1 MNYDVIVIGGGA
13 SGMFAAA
20 IASSLGKKVLIL
32 EKNKTLG
39 AKLKISGGGRCNIT
53 NGEPDIRKYLAR
65 YEPNDKFLFSAF
77 SEFSNL
83 DTFEYFARRGLP
95 LEVEANGRAFP
106 YTRKA
111 IDVFLVLEKE
121 LTKNSTEILTNS
133 PVSKLN
139 LDKQNKKIISVISN
153 NKEYFAESF
162 ILATGGLS
170 HPETGSTGDG
180 FGWLRE
186 LGHSIS
192 DPTPSIV
199 PLAVSDSWIKSLSG
213 ISFENAKITFFVD
226 NKKAFAKKGR
236 ILCTHFGLSG
246 PTILNSAKQVGEL
259 LHEGEVTATVDIFPE
274 LDHGTL
280 EKKIIAMFDENK
292 NKNLKNVFSE
302 IVPPGTASAISTL
315 FPEVDFDT
323 KVHSVSKEDRKQI
336 VKILKGLPVT
346 ITGLMG
352 FDRAVVADGGV
363 PLDELDMK
371 TMRSKFIS
379 NLFITGDLLHINRP
393 SGGFSLQ
400 LCWTTGFV
408 AGTNA

>member
-153 NKEYFAESF
+153 NKEYFDESF

-170 HPETGSTGDG
+170 HP
-180 FGWLRE
+180 
-186 LGHSIS
+186 
-192 DPTPSIV
+192 
-199 PLAVSDSWIKSLSG
+199 
-213 ISFENAKITFFVD
+213 
-226 NKKAFAKKGR
+226 
-236 ILCTHFGLSG
+236 
-246 PTILNSAKQVGEL
+246 
-259 LHEGEVTATVDIFPE
+259 
-274 LDHGTL
+274 
-280 EKKIIAMFDENK
+280 
-292 NKNLKNVFSE
+292 
-302 IVPPGTASAISTL
+302 
-315 FPEVDFDT
+315 
-323 KVHSVSKEDRKQI
+323 
-336 VKILKGLPVT
+336 
-346 ITGLMG
+346 
-352 FDRAVVADGGV
+352 
-363 PLDELDMK
+363 
-371 TMRSKFIS
+371 
-379 NLFITGDLLHINRP
+379 
-393 SGGFSLQ
+393 
-400 LCWTTGFV
+400 
-408 AGTNA
+408 